1 MNVGNKKDIS
11 IISSFV
17 FGLFN
22 LLHFGFVSFVLNDD
36 LNIGILYVIM
46 LHYASIPFITGQG
59 IFYYFFRKV
68 KYFSFINLFIFLIY
82 ILQIVLFYL
91 VLLFS

>member
-1 MNVGNKKDIS
+1 MNDGNKKDIS

-22 LLHFGFVSFVLNDD
+22 LLHFFFVAFVLNDD
-36 LNIGILYVIM
+36 LNIGILYVMM

-68 KYFSFINLFIFLIY
+68 KYFSFINLFIFLMY
-82 ILQIVLFYL
+82 LLQIILFYISFF
-91 VLLFS
+91 LF